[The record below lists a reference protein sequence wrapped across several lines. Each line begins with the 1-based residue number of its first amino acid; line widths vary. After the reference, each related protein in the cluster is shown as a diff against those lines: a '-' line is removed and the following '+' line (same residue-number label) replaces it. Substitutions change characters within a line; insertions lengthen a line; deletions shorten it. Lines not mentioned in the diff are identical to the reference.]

1 MNQTVDL
8 ENFTNIIDG
17 VESRIR
23 SVYNDVERIKQRLT
37 KPYDLLRSHVTR
49 IRRLGLILDSLQSS
63 NDLSK
68 ASEALSELKYAFT
81 SMDWQGIDVLEKYHV
96 VMIKERSRIEAHAWQ
111 LIRSSSDVGD
121 QARLGLGLQVFDRL
135 SLLPTAL
142 EVLISER
149 QAEIERAV
157 QAAVDVEELTK
168 RTKNKTASLSA
179 TTCNPGELPPAKAY
193 PFAHHLA
200 LIPLR
205 IFFLILFFFPVGRA
219 SYPINSNAHNAAFR
233 SLFWTGLDQLLAT
246 QEQCVGAVR
255 LLAVTLC
262 MKRISGGE
270 SAGALLDRL
279 DSFAYREPPK
289 LTDLLAVYA
298 IQNWTNPET
307 QACCAAIVLTLTSA
321 NPWTVEAGYFSS
333 IRGAFVVSV
342 EDSVGP
348 NSIPDIASICALE
361 DTDLASN
368 ARSFCDA
375 LSSSSGLLGWASAC
389 METHFQ
395 SATKRSSHLKEA
407 FEGEYPRLL
416 KLFLDF
422 WRKVATTPQGDCE
435 GLQLPSYLLRLL
447 QPYETAYL
455 TRSLSRLFE
464 RVGTVVAP
472 GATVVP
478 EPAAMD
484 CIIEVAAT
492 ELSRAAVQTDL
503 LCKVCVCVPMRQ
515 FFRVGGLFRLSSQ
528 VSVLFFHV
536 VANNIAKMV
545 ALFATKAEG
554 LIEVGPMASQI
565 SGPPSPAQESNFQL
579 VNLICHFGR
588 SLRHSVARHVRGLP
602 AATKGSVLSPG
613 LSGPEAVV
621 DAAIV
626 DKLNPLCRTILE
638 PLAASLGDG
647 MEEILVGMHQEFSS
661 TPPGSDGGCSAY
673 IQSLQGFL
681 RRLRTDLFSRLS
693 TPTVMSDLCHLPR
706 RPSDGQQF
714 YTFGEIALLDSLR
727 EHLSS
732 CIDTFL
738 LHASLLRPDNG
749 RTASVPTDQ
758 AAAAEEEETLNRER
772 IRHRLATDCVEFELT
787 LEEQVTVNGRIPGC
801 RLIDL
806 APEAYARLRAF
817 RPLLLI
823 PTEDLL
829 TTFTSTP
836 AEGTGASPVTTLPGT
851 LVLHHAISRAP
862 AEIPCPHTA
871 SGWSLARYVHWVLHT
886 PDEAARLNFIS
897 HALAVY
903 TEQVEARNQR
913 EYPAIF
919 PIIRNLLE
927 HFVAKLPAQ
936 NLPP

>member
-1 MNQTVDL
+1 MAGDTELIELLEGDFDQNAIVSKAFEKANSSDVFAVVSDRLSDLDTAISKHVSEHGTELLNQTVDL

-49 IRRLGLILDSLQSS
+49 IRRLGLILDSLRKIQRISTYVRRLQQSS

-179 TTCNPGELPPAKAY
+179 TTCNPG
-193 PFAHHLA
+193 
-200 LIPLR
+200 
-205 IFFLILFFFPVGRA
+205 RA

-321 NPWTVEAGYFSS
+321 NPWTVEA
-333 IRGAFVVSV
+333 V
-342 EDSVGP
+342 
-348 NSIPDIASICALE
+348 PDIASICALE

-503 LCKVCVCVPMRQ
+503 LCK
-515 FFRVGGLFRLSSQ
+515 
-528 VSVLFFHV
+528 

-836 AEGTGASPVTTLPGT
+836 AEGTGASPVTTLSGT

-903 TEQVEARNQR
+903 TEQVKARNQR

>member
-1 MNQTVDL
+1 MILVTAYLDTAIYKHVSEHGTELLNQTVDL
-8 ENFTNIIDG
+8 ENFTNILDG

-37 KPYDLLRSHVTR
+37 KPYESLRSHVTR
-49 IRRLGLILDSLQSS
+49 IRRLGLICDSLRKIQRISTYVRRLQQAP

-68 ASEALSELKYAFT
+68 ASEALSELEYAFT
-81 SMDWQGIDVLEKYHV
+81 SMDWQGIDVLEDYHI
-96 VMIKERSRIEAHAWQ
+96 VMMKERSRVETHAWQ
-111 LIRSSSDVGD
+111 LVRSSSDIGD

-135 SLLPTAL
+135 SLLPKAL

-157 QAAVDVEELTK
+157 LAAVDVDELTK
-168 RTKNKTASLSA
+168 RARNKTASASA
-179 TTCNPGELPPAKAY
+179 TSSNP
-193 PFAHHLA
+193 
-200 LIPLR
+200 
-205 IFFLILFFFPVGRA
+205 GRA
-219 SYPINSNAHNAAFR
+219 SYPVSSNAHNAAFR
-233 SLFWTGLDQLLAT
+233 SLFWTGLDQMLAT

-262 MKRISGGE
+262 MKRLSG
-270 SAGALLDRL
+270 SANPGALLAGL
-279 DSFAYREPPK
+279 DSFVYQEPPK

-307 QACCAAIVLTLTSA
+307 QACCAAIVLTLSSA
-321 NPWTVEAGYFSS
+321 NPWSVEA
-333 IRGAFVVSV
+333 V
-342 EDSVGP
+342 
-348 NSIPDIASICALE
+348 PDIASVCGLE
-361 DTDLASN
+361 DTDLVSH
-368 ARSFCDA
+368 ARAFCEA
-375 LSSSSGLLGWASAC
+375 LSASSGFLGWASAC

-395 SATKRSSHLKEA
+395 SAVKRSSHLKEA

-422 WRKVATTPQGDCE
+422 WRKVAAAPQGDNE
-435 GLQLPSYLLRLL
+435 VSELPSYLLRLL

-464 RVGTVVAP
+464 RVGTAVAP

-478 EPAAMD
+478 EPAAVD
-484 CIIEVAAT
+484 HIIEAAAT

-503 LCKVCVCVPMRQ
+503 LCKV
-515 FFRVGGLFRLSSQ
+515 
-528 VSVLFFHV
+528 
-536 VANNIAKMV
+536 ANNIAKMV
-545 ALFATKAEG
+545 ALFATKAEA
-554 LIEVGPMASQI
+554 LIEVGPVARQI

-588 SLRHSVARHVRGLP
+588 TLRHSVARHVRGLP
-602 AATKGSVLSPG
+602 TTATKGSVSSLG
-613 LSGPEAVV
+613 LGGPEAIV
-621 DAAIV
+621 DAAVV

-647 MEEILVGMHQEFSS
+647 IEEILVTMHQEFAT
-661 TPPGSDGGCSAY
+661 TPPSGDDDCSTY
-673 IQSLQGFL
+673 IRSLQDFL
-681 RRLRTDLFSRLS
+681 HRLRNDLFSRLS
-693 TPTVMSDLCHLPR
+693 TPTVMSDLCPR
-706 RPSDGQQF
+706 PRHPSGSQQF

-727 EHLSS
+727 EHLSC

-738 LHASLLRPDNG
+738 QHASLLRPDYG
-749 RTASVPTDQ
+749 KMTSVPTD
-758 AAAAEEEETLNRER
+758 EEEVNRER
-772 IRHRLATDCVEFELT
+772 IRHRLAADCIEFELT
-787 LEEQVTVNGRIPGC
+787 LDEQVTSNGKIPGY
-801 RLIDL
+801 RLVDL
-806 APEAYARLRAF
+806 ASEAYARLRAF

-836 AEGTGASPVTTLPGT
+836 EKGAGASPVTTLPGS
-851 LVLHHAISRAP
+851 LVLHHVISRAP
-862 AEIPCPHTA
+862 AEIPSPHTA

-903 TEQVEARNQR
+903 TEEVEARNQR
-913 EYPAIF
+913 EYPTIF
-919 PIIRNLLE
+919 PIIRDLLE

-936 NLPP
+936 NLQP